1 MHTRY
6 TWRTLTRE
14 TALILVALLFLVP
27 LLGLLNV
34 SLKPQDSQTSALAF
48 DWPPTPD
55 NYVKAWQD
63 ASLGPALGN
72 SLFITVV
79 SVLLIV
85 ACSALAAYPL
95 ARVTRAWSRFSFYF
109 IIGGLLIPGQLAL
122 LPLYATMRDL
132 GLLGSLW
139 SVVLINLGQQLP
151 FSVFLYTMFLR
162 ELPLDYEE
170 AAMLDGAG
178 PVRCFATVVFPL
190 LRPVT
195 GTVVILNAV
204 GIWNEFFTPLLYLG
218 GSDNTTAPVAIYG
231 FVSQYVSLWPLIFA
245 GLVIS
250 VVPILVVYFALQK
263 YIIKG
268 FAGGLKG

>member
-1 MHTRY
+1 MHARY

-14 TALILVALLFLVP
+14 ITLILVALGFLIP
-27 LLGLLNV
+27 LVGLLNI
-34 SLKPQDSQTSALAF
+34 SLKPQSSQSSALAF
-48 DWPPTPD
+48 AFPPTLD
-55 NYVKAWQD
+55 NYAAAWSQ
-63 ASLGPALGN
+63 ASLGAALAN
-72 SLFITVV
+72 SFFITTL
-79 SVLLIV
+79 SVALII

-95 ARVTRAWSRFSFYF
+95 ARVTRAWSRYTFVFL
-109 IIGGLLIPGQLAL
+109 IGGLLIPGQLAL
-122 LPLYATMRDL
+122 LPLYATMRDA

-139 SVVLINLGQQLP
+139 AVIVINVGQQMP

-170 AAMLDGAG
+170 AALLDGCG
-178 PVRCFATVVFPL
+178 PLRSFALVVFPL

-218 GSDNTTAPVAIYG
+218 GSGNTTAPVAIYG
-231 FVSQYVSLWPLIFA
+231 FVSQYVSQWPLIFA

-250 VVPILVVYFALQK
+250 VLPILVVYLALQK
-263 YIIKG
+263 HIIKG

>member
-1 MHTRY
+1 MHARY

-14 TALILVALLFLVP
+14 ATLILLALLFLVP
-27 LLGLLNV
+27 LAGLLNV

-48 DWPPTPD
+48 AWPPTLD
-55 NYVKAWQD
+55 NYARAWNE
-63 ASLGPALGN
+63 ASLGAALGN
-72 SLFITVV
+72 SFVITIV
-79 SVLLIV
+79 SVVLII
-85 ACSALAAYPL
+85 AFAAAAAYPL
-95 ARVTRAWSRFSFYF
+95 ARVTRGWSRYTFSFV
-109 IIGGLLIPGQLAL
+109 IGGLLVPGQLAL
-122 LPLYATMRDL
+122 LPLYATMRDM
-132 GLLGSLW
+132 GLLGTVW
-139 SVVLINLGQQLP
+139 AVILINVGQQMP

-170 AAMLDGAG
+170 AALLDGCG
-178 PVRCFATVVFPL
+178 PVRSFVTVVFPL

-231 FVSQYVSLWPLIFA
+231 FVSQYVSQWPLIFA

-263 YIIKG
+263 HIIKG